1 MNLIFKEIAMK
12 SPSKTVK
19 FMILTLK
26 NNVCSVNL
34 HLHCKITLVL
44 NLIPD
49 VFMKIQLV
57 AVFSVDLV
65 GDYGI
70 LHVRESLIA
79 KLSHRIVK
87 SVQLGIN

>member
-1 MNLIFKEIAMK
+1 MK

-34 HLHCKITLVL
+34 HLHCQITLVL

-49 VFMKIQLV
+49 VFMKIPSI
-57 AVFSVDLV
+57 AVFSVDSV

-70 LHVRESLIA
+70 LHAKESSTV
-79 KLSHRIVK
+79 KLSHRNVK
-87 SVQLGIN
+87 NVQLGMN